1 MILAVLLQFL
11 TVDTSWSDSSDIIEA
26 DSLEDLDADTTGK
39 NVFYDRTK
47 G

>member
-1 MILAVLLQFL
+1 MFFFLQFFNGGAG
-11 TVDTSWSDSSDIIEA
+11 WSDNSDIVEA